1 VRAHQQYTISP
12 FIPFDLSFSGSMEIL
27 DEKHYSRVHHTMRT
41 ALDTKLRFVAMA
53 HFSRSASLLRRVS
66 RVFGS
71 PHYNLRWAIIRY
83 GRVTTGRLPARAPR
97 TNTVVLING
106 IEAGRGRLERRSP
119 LMDTLP
125 LSARRL
131 HLRFALYLDSGI

>member
-1 VRAHQQYTISP
+1 
-12 FIPFDLSFSGSMEIL
+12 
-27 DEKHYSRVHHTMRT
+27 
-41 ALDTKLRFVAMA
+41 MA

-66 RVFGS
+66 LEFGS

>member
-1 VRAHQQYTISP
+1 
-12 FIPFDLSFSGSMEIL
+12 MEIL

-66 RVFGS
+66 RAFGS

-97 TNTVVLING
+97 TNAVVLING
-106 IEAGRGRLERRSP
+106 IEAGRGRLGRRSP

-125 LSARRL
+125 LSAQRSS
-131 HLRFALYLDSGI
+131 FAFAIRIVSGFGDMRVPHHGSLVTFLELCGDR